1 MLKKLNNKI
10 SFAIMA
16 AIVGCVGLSNFA
28 RAAADT
34 DLASST
40 EAFKTI
46 WTDNKTILIGF
57 IAAIVGFMLIAGLA
71 KNGLLWAYRFI
82 LSLFG
87 GKKKNRRG

>member
-1 MLKKLNNKI
+1 MLKKLNTKI

-16 AIVGCVGLSNFA
+16 AFVGVVGLSNFVH
-28 RAAADT
+28 AAADA

-40 EAFKTI
+40 EAFKTV
-46 WTDNKTILIGF
+46 WTDNKSTLIGF
-57 IAAIVGFMLIAGLA
+57 IAIIVGFMLVAGLA
-71 KNGLLWAYRFI
+71 KNALLWGYRFI